1 MKNIKTILAATI
13 FIIGIQS
20 FAQSWQGFYQTKYG
34 NLWLIEESGPEYPNG
49 SLVYGDYGNN
59 GTMVGKLTLQDSG
72 FEGKFHN
79 GKDWGSFKL
88 RASISSGLDTGLYS
102 FNGTWGFYDV
112 NNSGTTNDTY
122 LWTGNRKTLNR
133 PSTLVNAVWSGK
145 WNTNFGYLIL
155 EQVGNKITGKYDN
168 KGKIEGSYDE
178 TTGIFEGFF
187 TNNGSTGYFK
197 FEIPCKGCSGDHN
210 FFTGNWG
217 WTKTLEKGAWN
228 GEKAFKTN
236 IIKEQYKRH

>member
-1 MKNIKTILAATI
+1 MYKIAVL
-13 FIIGIQS
+13 FIAFSLQG

-34 NLWLIEESGPEYPNG
+34 ILFLIEESGPEYPNG

-72 FEGKFHN
+72 YEGKFHN

-102 FNGTWGFYDV
+102 FSGTWGFYNVD
-112 NNSGTTNDTY
+112 NTGTTNPDF
-122 LWTGNRKTLNR
+122 LWTGNRRGIIRTDRLQ
-133 PSTLVNAVWSGK
+133 NAVWSGK

-168 KGKIEGSYDE
+168 KGIIEGSYDE
-178 TTGIFEGFF
+178 TNGVFEGFF

-197 FEIPCKGCSGDHN
+197 FKIPSKRANGDRN
-210 FFTGNWG
+210 FFKGNWG
-217 WTKTLEKGAWN
+217 WTKALEKGEWN
-228 GEKAFKTN
+228 GEKAIKTN
-236 IIKEQYKRH
+236 LVKIEYKKR